1 MAAVYNNSTIIQI
14 QQANDIIDVVSE
26 HISLKK
32 KGREMVGLCPFHE
45 DHRPSMYVSPTKQIY
60 KCFACGAGGD
70 VFKFLQMREN
80 LTFPQA
86 VERLAER
93 AGIKLEKSSASRRS
107 SGKKQSD
114 VDPNRLAG
122 ANRWALE
129 HFKAEL
135 SDSRKGKECRDYLEE
150 RKLTSETIEKW
161 EIGFA
166 DASDSLRQK
175 AEKEN
180 ADKKILTYGG
190 LLKQQAGEY
199 TDRFKNRLMFPI
211 KDVSGR
217 VTGFGGRTL
226 ADADAKYIN
235 SPSTVLFD
243 KSNSLY
249 GLDMARHS
257 IVSTGTAVVVEGY
270 TDCIMA
276 HQYGCDN
283 TVATLGTSFTE
294 GHARILKR
302 FAKKIVLVFDND
314 TAGKAASN
322 RALEVC
328 LAQKIDIRVAFVEE
342 GKDPCEYLLV
352 KGKEGFDKLV
362 EGATDVFDFKWER
375 LRETFDSDDTFVGRK
390 RAVQEFIQAI
400 AASLNTGA
408 ITPIENGL
416 IVNRLSKTTGMQQQ
430 QILAELNKYIKRA
443 QRSQKYQAGQNQ
455 DKEGKPDM
463 GSGISAAAQ
472 REIIEVLLNEP
483 DYTEFVT
490 RNVSPDS
497 FDVPVLKEIFRIICD
512 IHKQHA
518 KGDKITVS
526 RVLAAT
532 ESVQT
537 SRCIVDLAEVGEQK
551 GNFRKRI
558 EDAVE
563 RLKDINK
570 RNIELVDTKNKDN
583 KEVLSEIC
591 RDRGRSNPHSLG
603 LT

>member
-1 MAAVYNNSTIIQI
+1 MSAVYDNSTIIQI

-32 KGREMVGLCPFHE
+32 KGREMVGICPFHE
-45 DHRPSMYVSPTKQIY
+45 DHRPSMYVSPVKQIF

-93 AGIKLEKSSASRRS
+93 AGIKLKKSHSRRPR
-107 SGKKQSD
+107 KQEQSD

-135 SDSRKGKECRDYLEE
+135 CDTEKGKGCREYLEE
-150 RKLTSETIEKW
+150 RKLTPETIEKW

-166 DASDSLRQK
+166 DASDSLTRK
-175 AEKEN
+175 AEKEK

-257 IVSTGTAVVVEGY
+257 IGTTGTAVVVEGY

-276 HQYGCDN
+276 HQFGCDN

-342 GKDPCEYLLV
+342 GKDPCDYLLV
-352 KGKEGFDKLV
+352 KGKENFDKLI

-375 LRETFDSDDTFVGRK
+375 LLETFNSDDTLVGRK

-400 AASLNTGA
+400 AASLKTGA

-416 IVNRLSKTTGMQQQ
+416 IVNRLAGTTGMQQQ
-430 QILAELNKYIKRA
+430 QILAELNKYIKRT
-443 QRSQKYQAGQNQ
+443 QRSQKYQAGQNEDNQ
-455 DKEGKPDM
+455 GKPDL

-483 DYTEFVT
+483 DYTDFVT
-490 RNVSPDS
+490 RNVSPEA

-512 IHKQHA
+512 IHKQQA
-518 KGDKITVS
+518 KGDKVTVS
-526 RVLAAT
+526 RVLAST
-532 ESVQT
+532 ESVQL
-537 SRCIVDLAEVGEQK
+537 SEYIVDFADIGERK

-563 RLKDINK
+563 RLKDI
-570 RNIELVDTKNKDN
+570 
-583 KEVLSEIC
+583 KEVDNRAGTKTDGTEEKQIMSIR
-591 RDRGRSNPHSLG
+591 RDRDKKNPHSLG